1 MMAGWRQG
9 LDGLKGLLSQ
19 GGRGLV
25 DAVYPLE
32 CVGCGNGG
40 KVICDRCL
48 AGLPALMPP
57 FCEVCA
63 VPGDFIRCPPCRDA
77 TPSFDGIRAPFLYAG
92 AIRQA
97 VLAFKYGGVRAAA
110 PQLGGMLADYLR
122 DNPLPGDWMAAVPM
136 HPRRRR
142 ERGYNQ
148 AELLAREVSRRNGLE
163 YRGDLLVRNRAVAP
177 QAGTATAAER
187 ATNVAGSVAVSLP
200 GDGDLDGVSIIIV
213 DDVATTGNTLEV
225 CAAAL
230 KAAGTQSVWGLTLAI
245 ADGRRSGE

>member
-1 MMAGWRQG
+1 MANWRQG
-9 LDGLKGLLSQ
+9 LDGLKGLLAQ
-19 GGRGLV
+19 GGRGLI

-32 CVGCGNGG
+32 CAGCGRAGQ
-40 KVICDRCL
+40 VICDRCR
-48 AGLPALMPP
+48 AALPALLPP
-57 FCEVCA
+57 FCEICA

-77 TPSFDGIRAPFLYAG
+77 APSFDGIRAPFLYAG

-110 PQLGGMLADYLR
+110 PQLGGMLADYLQ
-122 DNPLPGDWMAAVPM
+122 DHPLPGGLATAVPM

-148 AELLAREVSRRNGLE
+148 AELLARAVSRRNGLA
-163 YRGDLLVRNRAVAP
+163 YRGDLLVRSRPVAP

-187 ATNVAGSVAVSLP
+187 ATNVAGSVALK
-200 GDGDLDGVSIIIV
+200 DDRDLAGAGIILV

-225 CAAAL
+225 CAAVL
-230 KAAGTQSVWGLTLAI
+230 KAAGAQSVWGLTLAI
-245 ADGRRSGE
+245 TDGRWPGE

>member
-1 MMAGWRQG
+1 MALMANWRQG
-9 LDGLKGLLSQ
+9 LDGLKGLLAQ
-19 GGRGLV
+19 GGRGLI

-32 CVGCGNGG
+32 CAGCGRAGQ
-40 KVICDRCL
+40 VICDRCC
-48 AGLPALMPP
+48 AGLPALLPP

-97 VLAFKYGGVRAAA
+97 VLSFKYGGVRAAA
-110 PQLGGMLADYLR
+110 PQLGGMLADYLQ
-122 DNPLPGDWMAAVPM
+122 DHPLPGDLATAVPM

-148 AELLAREVSRRNGLE
+148 AELLAREVSRRNGLA
-163 YRGDLLVRNRAVAP
+163 YRGDLLVRSRPVAP
-177 QAGTATAAER
+177 QAGTATAAAR
-187 ATNVAGSVAVSLP
+187 ATNVAGSVALK
-200 GDGDLDGVSIIIV
+200 DARDLAGASVIIV

-225 CAAAL
+225 CAAVL
-230 KAAGTQSVWGLTLAI
+230 KAAGAQSVWGLTLAI